1 MKEYERL
8 KKKEEDELTIQK
20 VNEREKKVSSFLKE
34 EDNIVSKRIAGF
46 QSDEPSTSS
55 SISNMAEGRDKN
67 LPSFWVPS
75 MTPCAGKVMIEKPDA
90 TIYCPISNRPLKSKD
105 LVNVKFTPVPDDAKK
120 SIHVKENRYMCAVTH
135 DILSNSIPCAVLKPT

>member
-75 MTPCAGKVMIEKPDA
+75 MTPCAGKVMIEKPW
-90 TIYCPISNRPLKSKD
+90 
-105 LVNVKFTPVPDDAKK
+105 
-120 SIHVKENRYMCAVTH
+120 
-135 DILSNSIPCAVLKPT
+135 